1 MSVFDSMRINGS
13 GLTLERLKLDTI
25 STNIANVNTTRTAE
39 GGPYR
44 KKEVTFEENLMSK
57 KNGLGGM
64 EKSFGVKPTG
74 IEESDEILLA
84 YDPLSPDAD
93 EDGYVQQSNVNMAD
107 EMVEMMN
114 TLRTY
119 EANTTALNASK
130 SILKKALEIS
140 AN

>member
-130 SILKKALEIS
+130 SMLKKALEIS

>member
-44 KKEVTFEENLMSK
+44 KKEVTFEEYLMSK

>member
-64 EKSFGVKPTG
+64 EKSFGVKPKG

>member
-25 STNIANVNTTRTAE
+25 STNVANVNTTRTAE

>member
-93 EDGYVQQSNVNMAD
+93 EDGYVQQTNVNMAD